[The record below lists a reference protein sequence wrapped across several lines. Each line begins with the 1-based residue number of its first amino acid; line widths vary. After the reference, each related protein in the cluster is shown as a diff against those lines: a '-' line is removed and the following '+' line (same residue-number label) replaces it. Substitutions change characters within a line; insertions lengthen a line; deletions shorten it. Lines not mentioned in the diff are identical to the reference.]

1 MSMDNVAVSED
12 GIPFVHYLP
21 YKTAGSQDSNYEI
34 ETPLVRYAFDI
45 VKATDFNLPILNYAY
60 GNNGYNKKVKELM
73 KFCGFDRKV
82 NTYNETLRTNEYL
95 PLYEAASTK
104 LARKTHVDIMNKVQV
119 NIYVA
124 GLHRQGSGAVHRYT
138 MMELADRFALMN
150 VAFDQDDFRVDECL
164 DFLCKEK
171 ILTLQN

>member
-1 MSMDNVAVSED
+1 MGPIWSQNEKI
-12 GIPFVHYLP
+12 GIL
-21 YKTAGSQDSNYEI
+21 DI
-34 ETPLVRYAFDI
+34 YA
-45 VKATDFNLPILNYAY
+45 
-60 GNNGYNKKVKELM
+60 
-73 KFCGFDRKV
+73 
-82 NTYNETLRTNEYL
+82 
-95 PLYEAASTK
+95 
-104 LARKTHVDIMNKVQV
+104 
-119 NIYVA
+119 A